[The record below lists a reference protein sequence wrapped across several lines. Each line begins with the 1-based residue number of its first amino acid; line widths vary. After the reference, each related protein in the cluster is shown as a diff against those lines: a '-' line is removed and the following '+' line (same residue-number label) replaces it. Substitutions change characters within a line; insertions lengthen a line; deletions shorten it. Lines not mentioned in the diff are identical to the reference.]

1 VEVNEMVS
9 QVGISGWGAG
19 SAFNDLVFDKQT
31 QSLYS
36 KEEYSLYER
45 HSRGS
50 ATRQS
55 ESTTH
60 E

>member
-1 VEVNEMVS
+1 MVS